1 MPIRRF
7 GRPGLLGLAARTAVV
22 AGTASAVAGGIDNS
36 RRRRNQADLE
46 QQHYEAA
53 QQQAQQDFARQASSE
68 RVAASGATSGD
79 TRAAQDPSTAGIAE
93 QLSELSS
100 LFQSGVLTP
109 DEFAAA
115 KTKLLA

>member
-46 QQHYEAA
+46 QQHYETA
-53 QQQAQQDFARQASSE
+53 QQQAQQDFARQADPE
-68 RVAASGATSGD
+68 PVAASGATGGD
-79 TRAAQDPSTAGIAE
+79 TRATQDPPSGIAE